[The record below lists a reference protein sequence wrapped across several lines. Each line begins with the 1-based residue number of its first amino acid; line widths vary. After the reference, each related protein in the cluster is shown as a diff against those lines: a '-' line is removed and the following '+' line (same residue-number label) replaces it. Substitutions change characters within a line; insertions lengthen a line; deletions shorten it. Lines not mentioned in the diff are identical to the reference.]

1 MLERRHAQVVATPAG
16 TRLLE
21 LGKTILQTCNAA
33 KEEMKTIGH
42 RRRLRIGVLPPLPSG
57 PLSKLLN
64 SFQQAN
70 PGIEVEVADGHCD
83 GWCHCEQTFGPLAEG
98 DRDAVI
104 SIVNESVA
112 SKYASRALFNFPYML
127 TVRSDHRFA
136 EQRSV
141 TIGDLVNESLILPQR
156 CTFLQDVTNAL
167 TSLGRA
173 ARIIYRTDHDDW
185 ALELVAAGL
194 GLAFVPG
201 FFKISTI
208 KQVPVSGLGISRTVG
223 LVWQREREN
232 DDLKKFAAFAENH
245 GWAQ

>member
-1 MLERRHAQVVATPAG
+1 
-16 TRLLE
+16 
-21 LGKTILQTCNAA
+21 
-33 KEEMKTIGH
+33 
-42 RRRLRIGVLPPLPSG
+42 
-57 PLSKLLN
+57 
-64 SFQQAN
+64 
-70 PGIEVEVADGHCD
+70 VEVADGHCD
-83 GWCHCEQTFGPLAEG
+83 GWCHCEQTFGLLAEG